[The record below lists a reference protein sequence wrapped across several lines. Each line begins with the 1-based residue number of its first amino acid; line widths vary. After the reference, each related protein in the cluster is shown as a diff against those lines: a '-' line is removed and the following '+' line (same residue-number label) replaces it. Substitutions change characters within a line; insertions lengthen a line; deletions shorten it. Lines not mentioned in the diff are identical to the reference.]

1 MPIPGS
7 ATEPLSNPLQAVWAH
22 PRRLRR
28 HPDQQTRPPKPP
40 IEAAHRCANYDLC
53 GADCAGGD
61 SAMMAPYIC
70 VHANAR
76 VYYLNVNNIQ
86 YVEVRGKSVYVRYNG
101 EGLRFD
107 LDDAAHNTL
116 MAQFNLRSSATIVS
130 YSLEV
135 GDDD

>member
-1 MPIPGS
+1 
-7 ATEPLSNPLQAVWAH
+7 
-22 PRRLRR
+22 
-28 HPDQQTRPPKPP
+28 
-40 IEAAHRCANYDLC
+40 
-53 GADCAGGD
+53 
-61 SAMMAPYIC
+61 MMAPYIC